1 MKVFISQ
8 PMSGKTEQ
16 EVREA
21 REAAEKFLKEK
32 FGDKL
37 ELIDSTYD
45 PGFKEDEVKHFS
57 AMCLAYSLTKM
68 AEADLVYFCYGWQDA
83 RGCVIEHEVCEK
95 YGIDYLPVSPIVNIE
110 QNETG
115 DSKNNGPVVVEETW
129 NINIPVKEK

>member
-21 REAAEKFLKEK
+21 RAIAEKFLKEK
-32 FGDKL
+32 FGDEL

-68 AEADLVYFCYGWQDA
+68 AEADDA
-83 RGCVIEHEVCEK
+83 YTLTSGGSKQNPGTPMEGLYANYANQMKGLANSARKE
-95 YGIDYLPVSPIVNIE
+95 YLATPNL
-110 QNETG
+110 
-115 DSKNNGPVVVEETW
+115 
-129 NINIPVKEK
+129 